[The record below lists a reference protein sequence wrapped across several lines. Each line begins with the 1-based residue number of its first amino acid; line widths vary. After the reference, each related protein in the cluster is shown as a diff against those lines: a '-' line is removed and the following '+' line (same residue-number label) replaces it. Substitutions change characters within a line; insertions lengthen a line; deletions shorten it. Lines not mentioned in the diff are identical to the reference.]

1 MYLCHT
7 SCDELNAGTLEAYL
21 STVKDWLDR
30 NRYEVITILLGNE
43 DFVDPGKLVPDARSQ
58 EGSIFPAFCLCTE
71 PPGTG

>member
-21 STVKDWLDR
+21 STVKEWLDR

-43 DFVDPGKLVPDARSQ
+43 DFVAPGKFGLSPYV
-58 EGSIFPAFCLCTE
+58 
-71 PPGTG
+71 